1 MLYASSLAHISC
13 FTYSG
18 LYAWKLLSPMV
29 YFSFLNED
37 SMFHLALY
45 KVLIRS
51 TGNSSRGRLVTMH
64 SYVEVLIGKRRIR
77 KGQLICIITSIFN
90 VIESSCL
97 INKAYVTFCVDVCQN
112 FFRMAPDQYDADINI
127 EGFRIWK
134 IKIAD
139 QSFGMDILGTEQE
152 ILSLFHNMCH
162 VIIRAIAAVT
172 DIDIFYSIQNIV
184 PVNSSSLV
192 MRKPEC

>member
-1 MLYASSLAHISC
+1 MYHNFHIQC
-13 FTYSG
+13 
-18 LYAWKLLSPMV
+18 
-29 YFSFLNED
+29 N
-37 SMFHLALY
+37 
-45 KVLIRS
+45 
-51 TGNSSRGRLVTMH
+51 
-64 SYVEVLIGKRRIR
+64 R
-77 KGQLICIITSIFN
+77 KQLPDQQSVCN
-90 VIESSCL
+90 L
-97 INKAYVTFCVDVCQN
+97 CVDVCQN

-162 VIIRAIAAVT
+162 VIIRAI
-172 DIDIFYSIQNIV
+172 V

>member
-1 MLYASSLAHISC
+1 MYHNFHIQCNRKQLPDQQSVC
-13 FTYSG
+13 NLLCG
-18 LYAWKLLSPMV
+18 CLPKL
-29 YFSFLNED
+29 
-37 SMFHLALY
+37 
-45 KVLIRS
+45 
-51 TGNSSRGRLVTMH
+51 
-64 SYVEVLIGKRRIR
+64 
-77 KGQLICIITSIFN
+77 
-90 VIESSCL
+90 
-97 INKAYVTFCVDVCQN
+97 
-112 FFRMAPDQYDADINI
+112 FRMAPDQYDADINI

>member
-1 MLYASSLAHISC
+1 
-13 FTYSG
+13 
-18 LYAWKLLSPMV
+18 
-29 YFSFLNED
+29 
-37 SMFHLALY
+37 
-45 KVLIRS
+45 
-51 TGNSSRGRLVTMH
+51 
-64 SYVEVLIGKRRIR
+64 
-77 KGQLICIITSIFN
+77 
-90 VIESSCL
+90 
-97 INKAYVTFCVDVCQN
+97 
-112 FFRMAPDQYDADINI
+112 MAPDQYDADINI

-184 PVNSSSLV
+184 PDRPPDGLYALSFHEQ
-192 MRKPEC
+192 PYW

>member
-1 MLYASSLAHISC
+1 
-13 FTYSG
+13 
-18 LYAWKLLSPMV
+18 MV

-37 SMFHLALY
+37 SIDHLALY

>member
-1 MLYASSLAHISC
+1 MYHNFHIQC
-13 FTYSG
+13 
-18 LYAWKLLSPMV
+18 
-29 YFSFLNED
+29 N
-37 SMFHLALY
+37 
-45 KVLIRS
+45 
-51 TGNSSRGRLVTMH
+51 
-64 SYVEVLIGKRRIR
+64 R
-77 KGQLICIITSIFN
+77 KQLPDQQS
-90 VIESSCL
+90 V
-97 INKAYVTFCVDVCQN
+97 VTFCVDVCQN

-162 VIIRAIAAVT
+162 VVIRAIAAVT

-184 PVNSSSLV
+184 PGNSSSLV

>member
-1 MLYASSLAHISC
+1 
-13 FTYSG
+13 
-18 LYAWKLLSPMV
+18 
-29 YFSFLNED
+29 
-37 SMFHLALY
+37 MF
-45 KVLIRS
+45 
-51 TGNSSRGRLVTMH
+51 
-64 SYVEVLIGKRRIR
+64 
-77 KGQLICIITSIFN
+77 
-90 VIESSCL
+90 ESSCL

-172 DIDIFYSIQNIV
+172 DIDIFYSIQNLV

>member
-1 MLYASSLAHISC
+1 
-13 FTYSG
+13 
-18 LYAWKLLSPMV
+18 MV

-37 SMFHLALY
+37 SIDHLALY

-77 KGQLICIITSIFN
+77 KDN

>member
-77 KGQLICIITSIFN
+77 
-90 VIESSCL
+90 
-97 INKAYVTFCVDVCQN
+97 
-112 FFRMAPDQYDADINI
+112 
-127 EGFRIWK
+127 IWK

-184 PVNSSSLV
+184 PGNSSSLV